1 MKKAL
6 FAEKQD
12 AVRIT
17 TIDGKSTVQI
27 CQNEQESRIESQET
41 GEVEAGY
48 MYDYNEWVAPE
59 EDVDAD
65 AIKKDPA
72 AYLDYTPT
80 PELTDAEKADKALA
94 ISELAVILAGGTV

>member
-6 FAEKQD
+6 FTEKQD

-27 CQNEQESRIESQET
+27 CQNEQESGIENPET
-41 GEVEAGY
+41 GESEQGY
-48 MYDYNEWVAPE
+48 LYDFCEWTAPE

-80 PELTDAEKADKALA
+80 PELTDAEKIDKALA
-94 ISELAVILAGGTV
+94 NSELAVILAGGTV